1 MSETPTQ
8 APPPDAWKPTAP
20 ALQDPPENVF
30 AVLAQASRALMSAG
44 RHHLVREM
52 QRRVYAARSYE
63 DAIAI
68 MGEYVEWG
76 ER

>member
-8 APPPDAWKPTAP
+8 PPPDESKPTAP
-20 ALQDPPENVF
+20 ALRNPPENVYV
-30 AVLAQASRALMSAG
+30 VLSKASRTLMVASP
-44 RHHLVREM
+44 HHQVREM
-52 QRRVYAARSYE
+52 QRRVFAAESYA

-76 ER
+76 ES

>member
-1 MSETPTQ
+1 VDTPAQ
-8 APPPDAWKPTAP
+8 APPPDEWKPTAP
-20 ALQDPPENVF
+20 ALRDPPENVYS
-30 AVLAQASRALMSAG
+30 ALTQASRALMSAS

-52 QRRVYAARSYE
+52 QRRVFAAQSYD